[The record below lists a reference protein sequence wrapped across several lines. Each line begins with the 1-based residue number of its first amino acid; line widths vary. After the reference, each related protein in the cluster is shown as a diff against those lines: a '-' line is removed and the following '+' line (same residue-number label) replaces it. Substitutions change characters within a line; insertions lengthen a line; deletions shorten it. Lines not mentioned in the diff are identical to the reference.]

1 MNKDRYFFKVTD
13 RKIMMIVISLICL
26 FSILLL
32 YKLGTVPKE
41 FVDEQSYMDEVKSL
55 VYTGTDLNNLA
66 RPIYF
71 KGPFGN
77 GQSISYAL
85 FAVPFIKFAG
95 FSVFKFRLPMVLLTI
110 INIVLIL
117 LYLNKKSVSKSILF
131 WVTLS
136 FIAAPW
142 VFISSRWVL
151 DCNIAPITLSIG
163 VTTLL
168 FAIELELTAI
178 QKFILLTVSAL
189 FITFSVYG
197 YIAGWIFIPIFLL
210 LFLIYLLRIKQLSL
224 KWLLVYIGEIGIMCL
239 PLIVF
244 AYHLVILRST
254 KNTTWGPFSLPG
266 MSMQRGS
273 SFIDFND
280 GDGIIHAMIIN
291 VINGIQTYMQG
302 FDHLAW
308 NSVEGFGMIFPI
320 LLVFALIGIF
330 TPKLFLSQC
339 QFLFKCILCLALISY
354 VPSLLIV
361 KPNFNHWTF
370 LNMVLILLAGY
381 GLYYASLV
389 FGKKYSMAMVII
401 VFVLSFVFITHFYFN
416 NDSYFVKGSSM
427 TSKRYLYRSNVGK
440 IPAKKIK
447 WLDNIEK

>member
-1 MNKDRYFFKVTD
+1 MNKGRYFFKVTD
-13 RKIMMIVISLICL
+13 RKIMMIVIFLICF
-26 FSILLL
+26 FSVLLL

-77 GQSISYAL
+77 GQSITYAL
-85 FAVPFIKFAG
+85 FAVPFIKLAG

-136 FIAAPW
+136 FIVAPW
-142 VFISSRWVL
+142 IFISSRWVL

-168 FAIELELTAI
+168 FAIESELTVI

-224 KWLLVYIGEIGIMCL
+224 KWLLVYIG
-239 PLIVF
+239 
-244 AYHLVILRST
+244 
-254 KNTTWGPFSLPG
+254 
-266 MSMQRGS
+266 
-273 SFIDFND
+273 
-280 GDGIIHAMIIN
+280 
-291 VINGIQTYMQG
+291 
-302 FDHLAW
+302 
-308 NSVEGFGMIFPI
+308 
-320 LLVFALIGIF
+320 
-330 TPKLFLSQC
+330 
-339 QFLFKCILCLALISY
+339 
-354 VPSLLIV
+354 
-361 KPNFNHWTF
+361 
-370 LNMVLILLAGY
+370 
-381 GLYYASLV
+381 
-389 FGKKYSMAMVII
+389 
-401 VFVLSFVFITHFYFN
+401 
-416 NDSYFVKGSSM
+416 
-427 TSKRYLYRSNVGK
+427 
-440 IPAKKIK
+440 
-447 WLDNIEK
+447 